1 MITYSTPY
9 SISQNK
15 QMTTFFNLL
24 FKQICRSEIADKMIE
39 TVKKSVKNDSITSA
53 KYASCK
59 SILGKDKVNAYD
71 TLIYSSLIKLGV
83 FLKQDGILY
92 INPLIADKSTA
103 RHYQL
108 IIRFYNLLYKEQ
120 DFSSST
126 LEDLKYE
133 AIAKGYLAWVNK
145 QNEDIHY
152 NNYLLE
158 KTGQGTSQIPIKPLH
173 DTEVYEIAF
182 NTEKPKTNLS
192 ASHYRIYKHIQDT
205 YRNVCYNYI
214 RKLVEHH
221 IKLLLEQQVITINSS
236 KQTPEYQFAKM
247 TKKFFKVLTDY
258 KQTNLYKNNM
268 RPSLQQQAIDYID
281 PIENIAKETTIQLQE
296 QDETQEF
303 INNQMA
309 SDYIQEQLKHSNFAD
324 IDLDISYDRPL
335 PNNSPEERAKWYNEN
350 IEPDYTSDREIIERQ
365 ALSLH
370 NKILELKRAI
380 NIPPSEEIFKGCI
393 TKSDKCNA
401 LEQYKSS
408 IQFKERTLKRKE
420 EELYEMFET
429 YALPNYNHTINS
441 LLCWTSYLEEN
452 KNQML

>member
-1 MITYSTPY
+1 
-9 SISQNK
+9 
-15 QMTTFFNLL
+15 MTTFFNLL
-24 FKQICRSEIADKMIE
+24 FKQICRSELADNMIE
-39 TVKKSVKNDSITSA
+39 TVKKSVKNDSIAST
-53 KYASCK
+53 KYTSCK
-59 SILGKDKVNAYD
+59 SILSKDKVNAYD
-71 TLIYSSLIKLGV
+71 TLIYSSLIKLGI

-108 IIRFYNLLYKEQ
+108 IIEFYNLLYKEQ
-120 DFSSST
+120 DFSSLT

-152 NNYLLE
+152 NNYLLD
-158 KTGQGTSQIPIKPLH
+158 KTGQGTPQIPIKPLC

-221 IKLLLEQQVITINSS
+221 IELLLEQQVITINSS

-247 TKKFFKVLTDY
+247 TKRFFKVLTDY
-258 KQTNLYKNNM
+258 KQTALYKNNM

-303 INNQMA
+303 EINYTLQELNNRA
-309 SDYIQEQLKHSNFAD
+309 SDYIQEQLKETNFAYTD
-324 IDLDISYDRPL
+324 INISYDKPEL
-335 PNNSPEERAKWYNEN
+335 KSKEEEEKAYSGNLKPNL
-350 IEPDYTSDREIIERQ
+350 ISDKEIIETK
-365 ALSLH
+365 AYSLH
-370 NKILELKRAI
+370 QSILKLKRMI
-380 NIPPSEEIFKGCI
+380 NATPNEDEIFKGCI
-393 TKSDKCNA
+393 NRTQKCDA
-401 LEQYKSS
+401 LEHNKLKLKALEDDLKK
-408 IQFKERTLKRKE
+408 KEDRLK
-420 EELYEMFET
+420 LMFEE
-429 YALPNYNHTINS
+429 YALSNYTFNS
-441 LLCWTSYLEEN
+441 LLCWTSYLQQ
-452 KNQML
+452 KKKQML